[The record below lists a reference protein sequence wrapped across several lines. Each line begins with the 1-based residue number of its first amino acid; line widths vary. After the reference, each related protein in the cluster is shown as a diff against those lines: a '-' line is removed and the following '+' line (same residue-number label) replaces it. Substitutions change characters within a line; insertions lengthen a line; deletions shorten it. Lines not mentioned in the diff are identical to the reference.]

1 MHESSSINFSRQDC
15 DEDLLTMLPVRDVD
29 SPEALLAPFKA
40 HYSSQNDMQKFID
53 SPGSRAVFIMT
64 YDSKRMPE
72 SPDKTVVHF
81 NCGLETL
88 ASTLLLNK
96 DTTLKDLD
104 FLDVI
109 KVDLSL
115 VREWLGTKRGTGR

>member
-1 MHESSSINFSRQDC
+1 
-15 DEDLLTMLPVRDVD
+15 MLPVRDVD

-40 HYSSQNDMQKFID
+40 HYSSQNDMQKFIYN
-53 SPGSRAVFIMT
+53 PGSHAVFIMT

-81 NCGLETL
+81 NCRLETL
-88 ASTLLLNK
+88 ASTLLLNR
-96 DTTLKDLD
+96 DTILKDLD